1 MDVPSKPEVPD
12 TTEYLAIDGTVTEV
26 KEAQMD
32 GYTWYYFRIDSS
44 DLMMMSSIENSFMQP
59 LSLVV
64 GANVSLTYSVTEGI
78 GMVKGITFK

>member
-1 MDVPSKPEVPD
+1 
-12 TTEYLAIDGTVTEV
+12 
-26 KEAQMD
+26 MD